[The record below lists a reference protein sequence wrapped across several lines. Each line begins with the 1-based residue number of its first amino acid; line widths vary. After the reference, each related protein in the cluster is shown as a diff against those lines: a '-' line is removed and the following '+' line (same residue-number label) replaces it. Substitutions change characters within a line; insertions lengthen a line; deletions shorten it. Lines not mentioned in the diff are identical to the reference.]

1 MITLTILSIVLIYFR
16 TLLFLVYT
24 NNAAFQ
30 LFNAM
35 IKSVAKAKY
44 EFFISN
50 PAGRIINRF
59 TADTFAMDEMF
70 AEQMEFVYRLLLMI
84 GGMVLAVM
92 INAP

>member
-1 MITLTILSIVLIYFR
+1 
-16 TLLFLVYT
+16 
-24 NNAAFQ
+24 
-30 LFNAM
+30 M

-70 AEQMEFVYRLLLMI
+70 SEQMEFVYRLLLMI